1 VVDDAA
7 PAGALEQRPELVNL
21 EVTQAEARHWR
32 EQRMRKMHRKLP
44 EFKKKKPQ
52 FAPDFR
58 TFRL

>member
-1 VVDDAA
+1 
-7 PAGALEQRPELVNL
+7 
-21 EVTQAEARHWR
+21 
-32 EQRMRKMHRKLP
+32 MRKMHRKLP